1 MIRFI
6 LQNSRW
12 LTAGALLTLISSFG
26 QTYFISIFAGEI
38 RTAFNL
44 SHGDWGAIY
53 GFGTFASAIVMIWS
67 GGLTDVMRVRHL
79 GPIVLAA
86 LAASC
91 LFMAFNPWVALLPVV
106 IFCLRFT
113 GQGMSTHIAAVAM
126 SRWFVANRGKALS
139 VASLGFSV
147 GEACYPILVVSL
159 LLFFS
164 WQSVWILAAGV
175 AALAIPALLWL
186 LAEERSPQSSATEG
200 QSLGMGGRHW
210 SRNQALRHPL
220 FWFMIP
226 ALLGQSAFNTAFFFL
241 QVHFAEIK
249 GWEHLQLVAMFPVYT
264 LVSIAAMILS
274 GILLDKLDTARLIPY
289 FQLPMIVA
297 FLIFAF
303 GQSLIAALVG
313 FIFLGLSSGANA
325 TLPNAFWAEF
335 YGTKHLGSIKAA
347 AAAVM
352 VLGSAIG
359 PAVTGVLLDYDLP
372 LDTQYVAVSVFF
384 GFSSL
389 MMWAG
394 VKRCA
399 HSLIQLAAPAQI
411 NIQRAR
417 TPMALMGRSHF

>member
-79 GPIVLAA
+79 GPIVLSA

-91 LFMAFNPWVALLPVV
+91 LFMALNPWVALLPVV

-126 SRWFVANRGKALS
+126 SRWFLANRGKALS

-210 SRNQALRHPL
+210 RRNQALRHPL

-249 GWEHLQLVAMFPVYT
+249 GWEHLQLVTMFPVYT
-264 LVSIAAMILS
+264 LVSITAMILS

-394 VKRCA
+394 VKRV
-399 HSLIQLAAPAQI
+399 
-411 NIQRAR
+411 R
-417 TPMALMGRSHF
+417 TRLSN

>member
-91 LFMAFNPWVALLPVV
+91 LFMALNPWVALLPVV

-139 VASLGFSV
+139 VASLGFSI

-200 QSLGMGGRHW
+200 QSLGMNGRHW
-210 SRNQALRHPL
+210 SRTQALRHPL

-264 LVSIAAMILS
+264 MVSITAMILS

-347 AAAVM
+347 ATAVM

-372 LDTQYVAVSVFF
+372 LGTQYVAVSVFF

-394 VKRCA
+394 V
-399 HSLIQLAAPAQI
+399 
-411 NIQRAR
+411 QRVR
-417 TPMALMGRSHF
+417 TRLSN

>member
-6 LQNSRW
+6 FQNSRW

-38 RTAFNL
+38 RAAFNL

-79 GPIVLAA
+79 GPIVLAT

-147 GEACYPILVVSL
+147 GEACYPILIVSL

-274 GILLDKLDTARLIPY
+274 GILLDKFDTARLIPY
-289 FQLPMIVA
+289 FQLPMIGA

-303 GQSLIAALVG
+303 GQSLMAVLVG

-347 AAAVM
+347 AAAIM

-372 LDTQYVAVSVFF
+372 LDIQYVAVSVFF

-394 VKRCA
+394 VKRV
-399 HSLIQLAAPAQI
+399 
-411 NIQRAR
+411 R
-417 TPMALMGRSHF
+417 TRLSN

>member
-53 GFGTFASAIVMIWS
+53 GFGTFASAIVMLWS

-139 VASLGFSV
+139 VASLGFSI

-210 SRNQALRHPL
+210 RRNQALRHPL

-249 GWEHLQLVAMFPVYT
+249 GWEHLQLVTMFPVYT
-264 LVSIAAMILS
+264 LVSITAMILS

-394 VKRCA
+394 VKRV
-399 HSLIQLAAPAQI
+399 
-411 NIQRAR
+411 R
-417 TPMALMGRSHF
+417 TRLSN

>member
-91 LFMAFNPWVALLPVV
+91 LFMALNPWVALLPVV

-186 LAEERSPQSSATEG
+186 LDEERSPQSSATEG
-200 QSLGMGGRHW
+200 QSLGMSGRHW
-210 SRNQALRHPL
+210 SRTQALRHPL

-264 LVSIAAMILS
+264 MVSITAMILS

-359 PAVTGVLLDYDLP
+359 PAVTGVLLDYGLP

-394 VKRCA
+394 V
-399 HSLIQLAAPAQI
+399 
-411 NIQRAR
+411 QRVR
-417 TPMALMGRSHF
+417 TRLSN